1 MHFVWSC
8 IFLFAVGSAT
18 DSCAEEGP
26 ERQRSLLQQQV
37 MSRKTDSKQEH
48 RLQPGPRIKVMTG
61 WTDQE
66 PEEVQ
71 STDESLCE
79 EDVFA
84 RPELCPAKC
93 PYAAEMR
100 DEFCHFR
107 CVKKDE
113 CGLLGTVENATIPD
127 EDLMV
132 CRHCNVEGCL
142 HCVSAKPGQ
151 EGEKLEHCKQC
162 MPGYSLTEEGECEMR
177 GLGFFIA
184 VGVVVVVATV
194 LVIIWYA
201 IVVSKPC
208 VNPEGVEYGLQCR
221 ERMRLSVPGS
231 SEAYPLTTNLLS
243 TNVAG
248 PGTMALFRYQ
258 FALLVWAS
266 TLLLVWFGFVVFV
279 SSDLLILGNRAAE
292 SPQMLCAII
301 EWGHHRQ
308 MELVWTKV
316 AWLAFAYVFSFVGAI
331 FYGVQQTK
339 LFATANHENATM
351 TSFCA
356 KLEGLPSFKG
366 NERAEEKLKAAVLQS
381 TGVQPEG
388 VSVAWDFAEAKHKV
402 DTVLEQEAEDG
413 ADGHADAPP
422 EPETALGKAEVW
434 ATDQVLHA
442 WHVHLEHHHVGTEE
456 VKSLL
461 NGMSS
466 TPIAYVVFKSQED
479 KVKATRAGEVT
490 VDGKSCKLKDCK
502 YAPEGLFWHNMAV
515 TPEQRSGKVLMALL
529 GLVVSC
535 AIWTFILYIPYA
547 FYMASFSYANGDEPG
562 EFSEGIFICL
572 VVGSQIGLF
581 VVSSMGAKYAAFHS
595 EDETQKAYTVYYN
608 AALILNLI
616 LDLALQTYLSYLQ
629 MVGVGA
635 HTSDGRLLGDLD
647 SFQQIFE
654 SYPVQKSMGKLLFV
668 YCWPCTFFVPF
679 LAEPFAVQW
688 LPKHLGQYIVGAD
701 KRIKGENAEKAL
713 ELGEMEQGRFAT
725 NQMSGGDTLGSGYLK
740 GYALGGACIAAAAL
754 HFVVHLALLEFVV
767 KPMGE
772 AEVETKDSAKY
783 ADAAKIC
790 PATYFSTNP
799 IHCLRSKYILNHSP
813 PQVFYAP
820 GKEHLAKTN
829 PAIGAYYEFHGK

>member
-1 MHFVWSC
+1 
-8 IFLFAVGSAT
+8 
-18 DSCAEEGP
+18 
-26 ERQRSLLQQQV
+26 
-37 MSRKTDSKQEH
+37 MS
-48 RLQPGPRIKVMTG
+48 
-61 WTDQE
+61 
-66 PEEVQ
+66 
-71 STDESLCE
+71 
-79 EDVFA
+79 
-84 RPELCPAKC
+84 
-93 PYAAEMR
+93 
-100 DEFCHFR
+100 
-107 CVKKDE
+107 
-113 CGLLGTVENATIPD
+113 
-127 EDLMV
+127 
-132 CRHCNVEGCL
+132 
-142 HCVSAKPGQ
+142 
-151 EGEKLEHCKQC
+151 
-162 MPGYSLTEEGECEMR
+162 
-177 GLGFFIA
+177 
-184 VGVVVVVATV
+184 
-194 LVIIWYA
+194 
-201 IVVSKPC
+201 
-208 VNPEGVEYGLQCR
+208 
-221 ERMRLSVPGS
+221 
-231 SEAYPLTTNLLS
+231 
-243 TNVAG
+243 
-248 PGTMALFRYQ
+248 
-258 FALLVWAS
+258 
-266 TLLLVWFGFVVFV
+266 
-279 SSDLLILGNRAAE
+279 
-292 SPQMLCAII
+292 
-301 EWGHHRQ
+301 
-308 MELVWTKV
+308 
-316 AWLAFAYVFSFVGAI
+316 
-331 FYGVQQTK
+331 
-339 LFATANHENATM
+339 
-351 TSFCA
+351 
-356 KLEGLPSFKG
+356 
-366 NERAEEKLKAAVLQS
+366 EKLKAAVLQS

-713 ELGEMEQGRFAT
+713 ELGEMEQGRFADCIFNVILLVCVPFISPAYLALVLGALIFSHLYLYIYDTVKVLRYVRRFNFSGPEVHWLGMQLFAIPVSILAAALVFKT